1 MKHLLKK
8 LTRALFSGVAVATSF
23 GILTSAGV
31 SADNSQ
37 KKDVNLVA
45 GLPYTTATGTDIT
58 SSYAIYAAQTMSE
71 TAAALGKLTD
81 GKRAGSNSFGDS
93 GWHKLYRGTTRTI
106 QFELPEEKA
115 VTGFAVYGLQN
126 NPAGIALPPWFDL
139 YVSENGSDYMLAGRY
154 DSGSRIANNE
164 ANRYVAKCE
173 NIGKFKAKYV
183 RVVFRTAVNVYL
195 DEIEVYG
202 RDIDGTEA
210 KFVKTP
216 EPEYKN
222 QFDPG
227 IEGCKDIVLLYC
239 GYPKSGNFD
248 DVRNTEEEMKYYFGY
263 IGTDGTIKDTFFD
276 SFMFSP
282 LQGACP
288 SGGNLNRSGKAFTIK
303 SDWECYLESM
313 FDKDYNCG
321 AIERVVEEVKKATG
335 KDDYAVNLIINLP
348 YPTMGNAPFGDIDGD
363 GDNEYCRNEQEQ
375 LAIYKWYFDLIEKYL
390 AERNYKNIRLG
401 GYYWEQESMTIDGSD
416 LTLMRSVINESHSR
430 GIKFFWIPLL
440 YAEGFDYAYDN
451 GFDCVMMQPN
461 YSFLDYAEEKC
472 FTELTGEIRKHGL
485 GIEIEVHWD
494 AIKNDDMLAKYYTYL
509 NAGYVL
515 GYMKNT
521 AHSYYQNAMPGTYYH
536 MAKSDEPKYRQAY
549 DDTYAF
555 VKGTYVPHE
564 LELVSA
570 ASSVVTGKKLRRPIG
585 IVGLLSS
592 AALGKAELC
601 ILEQPSH
608 GSVKLDSGN
617 IYTYVPEEGFV
628 GEDSF
633 VVGYKAEYASSKP
646 LTINI
651 TVKSDGKE
659 TSAETSE
666 ESTDNSVESVETSSN
681 SVTSEPE
688 KNDGSGKTIAAVG
701 GVAAGIAVIAGIIIA
716 LRKRKKK

>member
-1 MKHLLKK
+1 MKHILKK

-23 GILTSAGV
+23 GILTASGV
-31 SADNSQ
+31 SAENTQ
-37 KKDVNLVA
+37 NKDVNLVA

-58 SSYAIYAAQTMSE
+58 HSYAIYAAENKSE
-71 TAAALGKLTD
+71 TDPALGKLTD
-81 GKRAGSNSFGDS
+81 GKHAESTSFADS

-115 VTGFAVYGLQN
+115 ITGFSVSGLQAN
-126 NPAGIALPPWFDL
+126 DAGVALPPWFEL

-154 DSGSRIANNE
+154 ESGSRIANAE
-164 ANRYVAKCE
+164 TNRYNAKCE
-173 NIGKFKAKYV
+173 NIGRFKAKYI
-183 RVVFRTAVNVYL
+183 RVVFRTAVNVFI

-202 RDIDGTEA
+202 GDIDGTEA

-222 QFDPG
+222 QFDAG

-248 DVRNTEEEMKYYFGY
+248 DVQNTEEEMKYYFGY
-263 IGTDGTIKDTFFD
+263 IGKDGEIKDTFFD

-288 SGGNLNRSGKAFTIK
+288 SGGNLNRSGKSFTVK
-303 SDWECYLESM
+303 SDWECYLESI
-313 FDKDYNCG
+313 FDKEYNCG
-321 AIERVVEEVKKATG
+321 AIERVVEDVKKATG
-335 KDDYAVNLIINLP
+335 KDDLAVNMIINLP
-348 YPTMGNAPFGDIDGD
+348 YPTMGSAPFGDIDGD
-363 GDNEYCRNEQEQ
+363 GEDEYCRNEEEQ

-390 AERNYKNIRLG
+390 KERNYKNIRLG

-416 LTLMRSVINESHSR
+416 LTLMRSVIDEAHSR

-461 YSFLDYAEEKC
+461 YSFLEYAEEKC
-472 FTELTGEIRKHGL
+472 FTELTSEIRKHGL
-485 GIEIEVHWD
+485 GIEIEISWNAVKYD
-494 AIKNDDMLAKYYTYL
+494 ESLARYYSYL
-509 NAGYVL
+509 NAGYAL

-536 MAKSDEPKYRQAY
+536 MAKSSVPKYRQAY

-555 VKGTYVPHE
+555 VKGTYKPHE
-564 LELVSA
+564 FELSA
-570 ASSVVTGKKLRRPIG
+570 ASGSVTSGKKLKRPVR
-585 IVGLLSS
+585 IVGGYNS
-592 AALGKAELC
+592 AVLGKAQLC

-608 GSVKLDSGN
+608 GSVTLDSTN
-617 IYTYVPEEGFV
+617 AYTYVPDEGFV

-646 LTINI
+646 LTVTV

-666 ESTDNSVESVETSSN
+666 ESEAISAESTASTVST
-681 SVTSEPE
+681 VSEAE
-688 KNDGSGKTIAAVG
+688 KNGGNTAVAAVC
-701 GVAAGIAVIAGIIIA
+701 GVAAGIAVIAGIVIA
-716 LRKRKKK
+716 LRKKKKK